1 MCKKVSPTSLI
12 HFSTVNYINLST
24 AALDSVIGTESGAAI
39 VEPSIF
45 DNQVLFSKFYMPV
58 DECRAHSCLFSYY
71 ELQFW
76 AFKID
81 FQNLPLFFFVIRKNE
96 KK

>member
-1 MCKKVSPTSLI
+1 MP
-12 HFSTVNYINLST
+12 T
-24 AALDSVIGTESGAAI
+24 AALDSVFGTESSVAI

-45 DNQVLFSKFYMPV
+45 NNQALFSEFYMPV
-58 DECRAHSCLFSYY
+58 HERRAHSCLFLYH